1 MSMDSKKKF
10 DSKSVPL
17 HSQYLQMRS
26 GIHSLHQCTPLS
38 LLHRYQYCSPTN
50 KTRAKQ
56 HCFASCSIDYLPSA
70 LCTYLLLPELLSNLH
85 CPVAPFRFVSAL
97 RHGSAN
103 TSITVQSLRHLF
115 FSLLLMMERCASVNL
130 SVTQSRRRNFVMNFD
145 YLFLEGFFVW
155 GKSWLLMEN
164 SLESIF
170 QESWFNLLR
179 YLRRFNFF

>member
-1 MSMDSKKKF
+1 MYTLES
-10 DSKSVPL
+10 
-17 HSQYLQMRS
+17 
-26 GIHSLHQCTPLS
+26 TA
-38 LLHRYQYCSPTN
+38 RYQYCSPTN

-103 TSITVQSLRHLF
+103 TSITVQSLHHLF
-115 FSLLLMMERCASVNL
+115 FFVVVNDGTL
-130 SVTQSRRRNFVMNFD
+130 RVRQLECNTIQTQKFRNELWLPFFGRFFFCLREKLTFD
-145 YLFLEGFFVW
+145 
-155 GKSWLLMEN
+155 GKP
-164 SLESIF
+164 LESNF
-170 QESWFNLLR
+170 QASWFNLLR